1 MSELNETAGEQG
13 NAGADGSAQPSS
25 APSAEQSAGSPDTSL
40 QSGGSEADAGKSA
53 AADGTAGDATAADGS
68 NAPEGEQGNAAAG
81 ESQSSQPCLDSGES
95 TLGGELPNGADTSL
109 VGGAIGAAGEYRASF
124 GVDWAKGESIAPLT
138 QRVEAAALHAY
149 QSGNTSEHNLMAW
162 LHTHLTGA
170 KAATAGAESLE
181 GLTPEAKSILADLKT
196 LL

>member
-13 NAGADGSAQPSS
+13 NVAADGSAQSS
-25 APSAEQSAGSPDTSL
+25 SVSSAEQSAALPDTSS
-40 QSGGSEADAGKSA
+40 QSGGSEADAGKPA

-81 ESQSSQPCLDSGES
+81 ESQSSQSCLDSGES
-95 TLGGELPNGADTSL
+95 TLGGELPNGAGMEPAGD
-109 VGGAIGAAGEYRASF
+109 AIDVAGEPETPAL
-124 GVDWAKGESIAPLT
+124 GPLT
-138 QRVEAAALHAY
+138 QRVEAAALRAY

-170 KAATAGAESLE
+170 KAAAAGADKLE
-181 GLTPEAKSILADLKT
+181 GLTPEAQSILADLKN

>member
-1 MSELNETAGEQG
+1 MSDVNDETGEKPEVVAGEQG
-13 NAGADGSAQPSS
+13 NGDAAGAADSSGSD
-25 APSAEQSAGSPDTSL
+25 AGANAA
-40 QSGGSEADAGKSA
+40 SGTAGDAGKSA

-81 ESQSSQPCLDSGES
+81 ESQSSQSCLDSGES
-95 TLGGELPNGADTSL
+95 TLGGELPNGAGMEPAGD
-109 VGGAIGAAGEYRASF
+109 AIDVAGEPETPAL
-124 GVDWAKGESIAPLT
+124 GPLT
-138 QRVEAAALHAY
+138 QRVEAAALRAY

-170 KAATAGAESLE
+170 KAAAAGADKLE
-181 GLTPEAKSILADLKT
+181 GLTPEAQSILADLKN

>member
-81 ESQSSQPCLDSGES
+81 ESQSSQSCLDSGES
-95 TLGGELPNGADTSL
+95 TLGGELPNGVDMEPAGD
-109 VGGAIGAAGEYRASF
+109 AIDVAREPETPALG
-124 GVDWAKGESIAPLT
+124 PLT

-149 QSGNTSEHNLMAW
+149 RSGNTSEHNLMAW